1 VGINELS
8 PLNIE
13 LLRKVLVIGTYY
25 DILPIVLV
33 FYCQINRL
41 KRAKI
46 DGDNMMKKTIVPIA
60 LFLLLIGLSSY
71 SFAAE
76 GGLALSN
83 KEIIEKLSRL
93 EEGQKGLNKRIDDL
107 GKRIDD
113 QGKRIDDLRSEL
125 KGDIADLRSE
135 LKGDIADLRSLVY
148 VVLAGIIALIGFVIW
163 DRRTALSPVMR
174 KTKELEERDELTL
187 RALKEYARKEPK
199 MAEVLKSLGVL

>member
-1 VGINELS
+1 
-8 PLNIE
+8 
-13 LLRKVLVIGTYY
+13 
-25 DILPIVLV
+25 
-33 FYCQINRL
+33 
-41 KRAKI
+41 
-46 DGDNMMKKTIVPIA
+46 MMKKTIVPIA

-93 EEGQKGLNKRIDDL
+93 EEGQKGLNKRIDD
-107 GKRIDD
+107 

-125 KGDIADLRSE
+125 KGDIADLRS
-135 LKGDIADLRSLVY
+135 LVY
-148 VVLAGIIALIGFVIW
+148 LVLAGIIALIGFVIW

>member
-107 GKRIDD
+107 
-113 QGKRIDDLRSEL
+113 
-125 KGDIADLRSE
+125 RSE